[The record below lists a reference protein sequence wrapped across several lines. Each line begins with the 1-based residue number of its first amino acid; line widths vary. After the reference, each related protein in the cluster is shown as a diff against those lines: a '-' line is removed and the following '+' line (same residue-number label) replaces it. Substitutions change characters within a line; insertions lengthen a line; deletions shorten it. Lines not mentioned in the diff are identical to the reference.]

1 MRFRSL
7 PRSRRR
13 PWDERSGAGV
23 TQPPPQR
30 AAPGGR
36 PALDRRWLAYV
47 IREGAVGDG
56 AALAGNGTLERGVA
70 EFNDG
75 RFFASH
81 ETWEAL
87 WGETRYPE
95 RLFCL
100 ALTKLGAGFEHG
112 RRANPHGAAKLLSD
126 ALAYLAPFAPT
137 FAGLD
142 VQALHQDV
150 SAWLRAHAERTPTP
164 TIRRAPSPLEGRA
177 SG

>member
-1 MRFRSL
+1 MAVR
-7 PRSRRR
+7 
-13 PWDERSGAGV
+13 GA
-23 TQPPPQR
+23 PPQHG
-30 AAPGGR
+30 APGER
-36 PALDRRWLAYV
+36 PALDRRWLAHL
-47 IREGAVGDG
+47 RRDGAAAGDG
-56 AALAGNGTLERGVA
+56 ATLAYSGTLERGIA

-87 WGETRYPE
+87 WRDTRYPE

-126 ALAYLAPFAPT
+126 ALAFLAPFMPA

-142 VQALHQDV
+142 VRALHEDV
-150 SAWLRAHAERTPTP
+150 SAWLRAERSSATP
-164 TIRRAPSPLEGRA
+164 TIRRAPSPSPSPPAGQR
-177 SG
+177 G

>member
-1 MRFRSL
+1 M
-7 PRSRRR
+7 
-13 PWDERSGAGV
+13 
-23 TQPPPQR
+23 QPPPQR

-47 IREGAVGDG
+47 SREGAVGDG
-56 AALAGNGTLERGVA
+56 AALARNGTLERGIA

-112 RRANPHGAAKLLSD
+112 RRANPQGAAKLLTD
-126 ALAYLAPFAPT
+126 ALAYLAPFMPT

-142 VQALHQDV
+142 VRRLHEDV
-150 SAWLRAHAERTPTP
+150 RGWLEAPDAQTPPYP
-164 TIRRAPSPLEGRA
+164 TIPRAPSPSPSPPIGERG
-177 SG
+177 